1 MVFKSFL
8 IVLLEAMLA
17 SRSLKFVSGGPVV
30 VIAFAVDPS
39 RKAVHDESSAVHEV
53 VNWAHLPIATGIMVV
68 SLSGNV
74 LPNMANYCD

>member
-1 MVFKSFL
+1 MVSESFL
-8 IVLLEAMLA
+8 VVLLESNACEQD
-17 SRSLKFVSGGPVV
+17 SKICEWCPVV

-74 LPNMANYCD
+74 LPNIANYCD

>member
-8 IVLLEAMLA
+8 IVLLEANA
-17 SRSLKFVSGGPVV
+17 CEQDSKICDWCPVV

-74 LPNMANYCD
+74 LPNMANCCD